1 MNVGV
6 LGISNVHLVR
16 DAVWGVTRHLNPHPH
31 PPAPSAGVLALASMV
46 EPKSSGL
53 SSTRHLDNAKELMKT
68 CNQFYHLSVL
78 GTLPCAVASA
88 RVCCMGRGWDE

>member
-1 MNVGV
+1 MCTLSGMLFGV
-6 LGISNVHLVR
+6 SHVISSPL
-16 DAVWGVTRHLNPHPH
+16 
-31 PPAPSAGVLALASMV
+31 PPPVPSTGVLALASMV

-78 GTLPCAVASA
+78 GTLPRAVASA
-88 RVCCMGRGWDE
+88 RVCCMGRGEGE